1 MFVNICSNVNGCQR
15 VACSE
20 HTCASVLPF
29 SVRNDH
35 FFVVVLPVIIFR
47 WTSVLLVRAS
57 ILPVRVQFVCC
68 MYNTGIILM
77 DIWSACLNKR
87 FHPRA

>member
-1 MFVNICSNVNGCQR
+1 MSMAV
-15 VACSE
+15 
-20 HTCASVLPF
+20 SVLHVQNTLVLLYCLF